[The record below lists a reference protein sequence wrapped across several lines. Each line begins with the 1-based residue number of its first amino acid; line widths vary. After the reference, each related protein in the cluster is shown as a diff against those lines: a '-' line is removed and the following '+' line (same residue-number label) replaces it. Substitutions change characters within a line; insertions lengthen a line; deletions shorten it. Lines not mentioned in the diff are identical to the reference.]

1 MFFLLRFIIRIL
13 NLFWN
18 KNGILF
24 QSLHISFKNESFVH
38 IYFKDIFII
47 NTWIHLLKKYGL
59 HVSVYFPFLVQ
70 YYISLKSSHKVF
82 HKSNEFKNWKMKRSI
97 FKKRDN
103 DDTLRK
109 MLSQNWSKMCQ
120 YWVCHILK
128 IASKQMY
135 SNLKISCTHY
145 WVYYHAQKWNIIYL
159 FLGRHIII
167 FDHSYVYFWGIMHSL
182 LRHHGYL

>member
-1 MFFLLRFIIRIL
+1 MIFLLRFIIRIL

-135 SNLKISCTHY
+135 SNLRIACTRF
-145 WVYYHAQKWNIIYL
+145 WVCW
-159 FLGRHIII
+159 
-167 FDHSYVYFWGIMHSL
+167 HS
-182 LRHHGYL
+182 